1 MRFAADTASERH
13 RSIYLNDHLMASTAG
28 LALARRLARENAGTR
43 LGDVLEGIAG
53 EIAEDRAALLEL
65 MRDLHVRPSV
75 LKQIV
80 GAAAERVALLKLNGH
95 LLRYSALSRMLE
107 LETLSV
113 GIAGKLELWEALLQ
127 AAAVDPRVNA
137 ARLRQLAD
145 RARGQRE
152 RLEPWRLAA
161 ARQALTRPPEAIAPV
176 TG

>member
-1 MRFAADTASERH
+1 MATAAGTTPERY
-13 RSIYLNDHLMASTAG
+13 RAIYLNDHLMASTAG
-28 LALARRLARENAGTR
+28 VALAKRLARENEGTS
-43 LGDVLEGIAG
+43 LGDVLAGLAG
-53 EIAEDRAALLEL
+53 EIAEDREALVDL

-75 LKQIV
+75 TKQLV
-80 GAAAERVALLKLNGH
+80 GAVAERAALLKLNGH
-95 LLRYSALSRMLE
+95 LVRYSPLSRMLE

-137 ARLRQLAD
+137 ARLRHLAD

-161 ARQALTRPPEAIAPV
+161 ARQALTRPREAIAHV